1 MGDCGGAF
9 GEGSGFVD
17 DEEFNLREF
26 FERGGVSDE
35 DTQAGGSGES
45 ACGGDGGGEAERARA
60 SGDEHGNG
68 TIDCGSGR
76 FSGKDP
82 SDGGGDGEKKDE
94 GSEDGR
100 DFVSDALEGW
110 GVFAGF
116 VDESSEASDE
126 GIFACFFGEDEEST
140 PGDECS
146 SEDGVADKLFDG
158 EGFTRE
164 DGFLY
169 GRVAFENFSV
179 RRNGFPWEDH
189 EVVPGLDFGP
199 WDNFFGALGDES
211 SGWWGKGE
219 EIFQR
224 LGEFRFGALFDPL
237 TCKNEGGNGRRSI
250 EKHRCILLI
259 IIY

>member
-1 MGDCGGAF
+1 MGDCGVAF

-17 DEEFNLREF
+17 DEEFYFGEF
-26 FERGGVSDE
+26 FQRGGVSDE
-35 DTQAGGSGES
+35 DAEACGAGESTCGGHGRGEPECAGAGGDED
-45 ACGGDGGGEAERARA
+45 GD
-60 SGDEHGNG
+60 G
-68 TIDCGSGR
+68 TIDCGSCR

-179 RRNGFPWEDH
+179 GGNGFSWEDD
-189 EVVPGLDFGP
+189 EVVTSLNFGP
-199 WDNFFGALGDES
+199 GDNFFEALGDES
-211 SGWWGKGE
+211 SCWWGKGE

-224 LGEFRFGALFDPL
+224 LGKFRFGVLFNPL
-237 TCKNEGGNGRRSI
+237 ACENKGGYRGGSI
-250 EKHRCILLI
+250 KKK
-259 IIY
+259 